1 MSEENIVEDQNVEG
15 AENSETPN
23 FTQEEEGGE
32 NSKTS
37 NFPQEEDGHA
47 ATVEALQ
54 QRLLTALVKADG
66 RMQDPTDFPFNAEH
80 LDNEEALLEAITEL
94 LEAKPHLK
102 KRTNHVTEDIGAGVR
117 GDKPNDFDLLSVIRS
132 MQ

>member
-1 MSEENIVEDQNVEG
+1 MSEENIVEDQNVSEG
-15 AENSETPN
+15 VDPIETVEGSQNGEFPH
-23 FTQEEEGGE
+23 FKKDEEV
-32 NSKTS
+32 
-37 NFPQEEDGHA
+37 EEPDHGV
-47 ATVEALQ
+47 TIEALQ

>member
-1 MSEENIVEDQNVEG
+1 MSEENIVEDQNISEGVDPIETVEEVAG
-15 AENSETPN
+15 EPVI
-23 FTQEEEGGE
+23 EE
-32 NSKTS
+32 
-37 NFPQEEDGHA
+37 PDHA
-47 ATVEALQ
+47 ATVETLQ

-80 LDNEEALLEAITEL
+80 LDNEESLAEAITKL